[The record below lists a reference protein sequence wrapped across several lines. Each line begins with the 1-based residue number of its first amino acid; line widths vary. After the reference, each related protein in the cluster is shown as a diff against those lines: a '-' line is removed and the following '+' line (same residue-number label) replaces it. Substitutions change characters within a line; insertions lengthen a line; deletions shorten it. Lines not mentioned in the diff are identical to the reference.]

1 MTHEEKWLLKEK
13 YQGVESNLSAAQ
25 AEAFHVDCARL
36 ESGEPLSYVIGYV
49 PFLDCKIYLNSHPLI
64 PRSETEFWVEK
75 AISEIK
81 LYVIASG
88 ARQSTIN
95 NANVGVGV
103 DCLPAQACFVPRNDY
118 EKNEHN
124 LRGETPKI
132 QTYQDRAYVKVLD
145 LCAGSGAIGAAVAKA
160 VPETEVTFAEIDPAL
175 LPTIEK
181 NFFTNIAINRDIG
194 EACYKILQS
203 DLFENISEKFDFI
216 LTNPPYIDANANT
229 VEDSVMK
236 NEPHLALFGG
246 EAGMEIIERII
257 TEAPK
262 HLTTTGQLWL
272 EHEPEQIEAITALAK
287 QNGLTITTHHD
298 QYKIPRFSVL
308 AMAQ

>member
-13 YQGVESNLSAAQ
+13 YQDVESNLSAAQ

-36 ESGEPLSYVIGYV
+36 ESGEPLAYVIGYI
-49 PFLDCKIYLNSHPLI
+49 PFLDCKIYLNFHPLI

-81 LYVIASG
+81 SSVIANG

-95 NANVGVGV
+95 NANVGV
-103 DCLPAQACFVPRNDY
+103 DCQPAQACFVPRNDY

-132 QTYQDRAYVKVLD
+132 QTYQDSAYVKVLD

-216 LTNPPYIDANANT
+216 LSNPPYIDADAGT
-229 VEDSVMK
+229 VETSVAEH
-236 NEPHLALFGG
+236 EPHLALFGG
-246 EAGMEIIERII
+246 RLGLELISRII
-257 TEAPK
+257 VEAPT
-262 HLTTTGQLWL
+262 HLSTTGQLWL
-272 EHEPEQIEAITALAK
+272 EHDPKQVEAITALAK